1 VLSLVRR
8 TRLTPALALVMQ
20 LCMAVLSVSGLL
32 HADDDAICNPEVVLH
47 NHATDRIGAPA
58 GVGQPPD
65 HCVICHN
72 SSLRSLIADADA
84 PEPTFAVRLAVDT
97 VDRARPTDLA
107 RRHAA
112 RAPPPSA

>member
-1 VLSLVRR
+1 VLSHVRR

-32 HADDDAICNPEVVLH
+32 HADDDTICNPEVVLH
-47 NHATDRIGAPA
+47 NHATDRIGAPS
-58 GVGQPPD
+58 GTGQAPD
-65 HCVICHN
+65 HCFICHN
-72 SSLRSLIADADA
+72 SSLRSLIGAADV
-84 PEPTFAVRLAVDT
+84 PEPTFTVRLTVST

-112 RAPPPSA
+112 RAPPSA